1 MLEKSFTETNKQ
13 LEKDRQIDSSLSG
26 TTATGGVVYGPP
38 GRRQYAD
45 CFVSASARQSGC
57 GVAAVSL
64 DARGAGVLVQS
75 AVAAFAWQ
83 L

>member
-45 CFVSASARQSGC
+45 CFVSARQSGC